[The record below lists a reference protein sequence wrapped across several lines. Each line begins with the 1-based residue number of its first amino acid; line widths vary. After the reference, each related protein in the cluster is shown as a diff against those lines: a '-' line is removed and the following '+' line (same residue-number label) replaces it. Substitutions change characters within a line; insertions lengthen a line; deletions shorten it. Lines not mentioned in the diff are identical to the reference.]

1 MNPLKRVI
9 VALDYEKPTNAMRL
23 VETLDKTIDWY
34 KIGPMLFTRFG
45 TEIIR
50 YLHEKEK
57 RIFVDLKLHDT
68 PQVVANTVAQFA
80 EMGVEFTSLHCMGGR
95 TMLTEAAKAC
105 RGSQLKLVG
114 LTLLTSFDTDES
126 KNWGWS
132 LNAEDSVKRLS
143 EVAME
148 ARLSGILC
156 SPNEIE
162 AVRKHIWQGGVVI
175 TPGIR
180 IPGKEV
186 YQDDQKRVASPQ
198 EALAKGSDYLVIG
211 RPILQAGDPLGF
223 VESLFV

>member
-1 MNPLKRVI
+1 MSLKQVM
-9 VALDYEKPTNAMRL
+9 VALDYETTAPAMRL
-23 VETLDKTIDWY
+23 VETLGAAIDWY
-34 KIGPMLFTRFG
+34 KIGPMIFTRAG

-68 PQVVANTVAQFA
+68 PQVVANTVAQLA
-80 EMGVEFTSLHCMGGR
+80 EMGVEFTSLHCMGGK
-95 TMLTEAAKAC
+95 TMLSEAAKAC

-114 LTLLTSFDTDES
+114 LTLLTSFDPEEA
-126 KNWGWS
+126 KKWGWS
-132 LNAEDSVKRLS
+132 LNAEESVKRLS
-143 EVAME
+143 EVAMD

-162 AVRKHIWQGGVVI
+162 AVRKNLWQGGVVI

-186 YQDDQKRVASPQ
+186 YQDDQKRFASPK
-198 EALAKGSDYLVIG
+198 EALAKGSNYLVIG

-223 VESLFV
+223 VESLFT